1 MQIGEAI
8 YDMLEERL
16 GNKINQTGTLK
27 QKLLCAMA
35 WKKTALRLTKRKFQ
49 VFQGQKRGRKFQQIR
64 DKSVLIQNTGE
75 KVNACFFLNIKHDLS
90 M

>member
-35 WKKTALRLTKRKFQ
+35 
-49 VFQGQKRGRKFQQIR
+49 
-64 DKSVLIQNTGE
+64 
-75 KVNACFFLNIKHDLS
+75 
-90 M
+90 